1 MDKPDRQ
8 YHEIHELIRHLL
20 SVSTAAT
27 LYSLNHPQVERLIK
41 TAWANFE
48 KVFSKHDEI
57 KLIVIDNELV
67 IDGVPQQ
74 FSMVL
79 DRFVQILSEHGISQV
94 RLLSSAKQND
104 LIKLIALLAN
114 HTDPDSMTDNPNII
128 LGQVTMLDQPD
139 ALSVNDDTLSSS
151 LYISRSEQIHRN
163 VNRLEEFS
171 QVELERMGELYEAV
185 RNNGRIKV
193 SNIASSVTDLL
204 TMFKK
209 EGEAMMLLAALR
221 EKDEYTFTH
230 STNVCILT
238 LAQASSLGISGQML
252 SEIGI
257 AAMMHD
263 IGKLFIPETVLN
275 KKDRLTEEE
284 FVIMKSHTVRGA
296 NYLTSLSGMPR
307 LAAVAAFEHHLRFD
321 ARGYPAVPAGW
332 EQNLAS
338 QMVVIGD
345 CFDAMRTRRPYQ
357 EPRPVEVIANVL
369 MQGSGTEFNPLLV
382 KNMLSM
388 LGRVKII

>member
-1 MDKPDRQ
+1 MDKRDRQ

-20 SVSTAAT
+20 SASAAAA
-27 LYSLNHPQVERLIK
+27 LYSLNHPQVERLIS
-41 TAWANFE
+41 TAWAGFE
-48 KVFSKHDEI
+48 KAISKHDEI
-57 KLIVIDNELV
+57 KLIAVDSELV

-79 DRFVQILSEHGISQV
+79 DRFVQVLAEHGISQI
-94 RLLSSAKQND
+94 RFFSNANKND
-104 LIKLIALLAN
+104 LIMLIGLLAN
-114 HTDPDSMTDNPNII
+114 QFSPDSMVDNPRIT
-128 LGQVTMLDQPD
+128 LGQVMLLDQCDVLPE
-139 ALSVNDDTLSSS
+139 NDEILYSSQYS
-151 LYISRSEQIHRN
+151 GHSEHIHRR
-163 VNRLEEFS
+163 VNKLEEFS
-171 QVELERMGELYEAV
+171 KVELERMGELYEAV
-185 RNNGRIKV
+185 RNNGRLKV
-193 SNIASSVTDLL
+193 NNIAASVTDLV

-257 AAMMHD
+257 SAMMHD
-263 IGKLFIPETVLN
+263 IGKLFVPEEVLN
-275 KKDRLTEEE
+275 KKGQLSEEE
-284 FVIMKSHTVRGA
+284 FVIMKSHTVKGA
-296 NYLTSLSGMPR
+296 NYLTGVSGMPR
-307 LAAVAAFEHHLRFD
+307 LAAVVAFEHHIRFD

-332 EQNLAS
+332 EQNLVS

-369 MQGSGTEFNPLLV
+369 MQGIGTDFNPLLV
-382 KNMLSM
+382 KNMLSV